1 MRAKVLGLTTLLLAA
16 TLAGWGKKNEAADGK
31 VAATEP
37 ASAPTPASLPKPK
50 AGLWEE
56 TLTVAGTQRTM
67 RICMDEAFVNDAKW
81 VASNAMASG
90 CTSSTTPTSG
100 GWAFKSECDMG
111 AGGHVSS
118 SGTATGDFN
127 SKYEIKSTSTTTG
140 ASLAQMNRTSE
151 TDVVVSYKG
160 ACPAGWAGGDTE
172 IPGYGKINTGAM
184 MKAAKA
190 APPK

>member
-1 MRAKVLGLTTLLLAA
+1 MRAKVLGLTTIILAA
-16 TLAGWGKKNEAADGK
+16 ALAGCGKNNEAADGK

-37 ASAPTPASLPKPK
+37 ASAPAPAAMPKPRP
-50 AGLWEE
+50 GLWEE

-81 VASNAMASG
+81 VASNSMAKG
-90 CTSSTTPTSG
+90 CTSSTTPTAG

-111 AGGHVSS
+111 PGGHVSS
-118 SGTATGDFN
+118 SGTATGDFS
-127 SKYEIKSTSTTTG
+127 SKYEIKSSSTVTG
-140 ASLAQMNRTSE
+140 ASVPQMNRTSE

-172 IPGYGKINTGAM
+172 IPGMGKINAGAM